1 MDRGAGDIPGVED
14 GAVDVVVVVVVTGS
28 PRLEGGITS
37 AVGGIAAS
45 AGVTSRCLGCIAT
58 S

>member
-1 MDRGAGDIPGVED
+1 MDRSAGDIPGVED
-14 GAVDVVVVVVVTGS
+14 GAVVVVVVVVVTGS

-37 AVGGIAAS
+37 AVGGIAA
-45 AGVTSRCLGCIAT
+45 AGGVTSRCLGCIAT

>member
-14 GAVDVVVVVVVTGS
+14 GAVVVVVVVVTGS
-28 PRLEGGITS
+28 SRLEGGITS
-37 AVGGIAAS
+37 AVGGIAATG
-45 AGVTSRCLGCIAT
+45 GVTSRCLGCIAT

>member
-14 GAVDVVVVVVVTGS
+14 GAVVVVVVVVTGS
-28 PRLEGGITS
+28 SRLEGGITS
-37 AVGGIAAS
+37 AVGRIAAA

>member
-1 MDRGAGDIPGVED
+1 MYRGAGDIPGVED
-14 GAVDVVVVVVVTGS
+14 GAVVVVVVVVTGS

-37 AVGGIAAS
+37 AVGGIAAAT

>member
-14 GAVDVVVVVVVTGS
+14 GAVVVVVVVTGS

-37 AVGGIAAS
+37 AVGGIAAA